1 MTLRRWD
8 VLFLILILAVI
19 PPLPVL
25 SSGNGPGAGGGQ
37 AVSQTPNQPAP
48 AESAPSDLRPLLAR
62 PQSEIRLVIQRYDA
76 DRATLNGNYDGGG
89 FGRGGSR
96 GAVAS
101 AGTGPGVSL
110 STGRIARLKRFDLSW
125 QTALNQVDVKKLSP
139 SAQSDFDNLKTAVQ
153 ANLKQLDADAEALS
167 RLMPLVPFAPAII
180 QLNEA
185 RIRMEDVQ
193 SQKAAAVMTEVA
205 KHIKKIRAQLEAG
218 LGPDPSASA
227 VLRIDKDSAVRGAEA
242 VDRLR
247 NSARSWYNF
256 YNGYDPIFTWWM
268 EMPYKQVDT
277 TLQEYSVFLRDK
289 AAAADFQVAAAPA
302 QLLMIPVALEP
313 VLSEV
318 PDLGEIIAL
327 PQDEMRDIVRK
338 FSGASGGGRG
348 ERGAGVAGGR
358 DVQFY
363 KGWLTALKT
372 LDFETLNRNAQVD
385 YLTIKKMSEL
395 GIAQAAVKPQT
406 EIPRKTDASGIPG
419 AARGRVGLI
428 NDLEKEMIPYT
439 PEELIAIADME
450 FAWCDEEMKKAAHE
464 MGCGDDWKNALERVK
479 EMHVPPGGQPAV
491 IRDLL
496 FEAVDFLRANDL
508 ISVPQIAAE
517 SLHMGMMS
525 PQQQLINPFFTGG
538 AQITVSYP
546 TNTMEHGAKL
556 QSMRGN
562 STPLSHATAFHE
574 MIPGHNFVGFMGSRF
589 SGYRANLGGSS
600 FYGEGWPLYWEM
612 LMYQLGFHDTPEKRV
627 GALFWRM
634 HRCARIIFSLKF
646 HMGEWSPQECV
657 DFLVDRVGFERDNA
671 AGEVRRSFQGGYGP
685 LYQASYLLGG
695 LQLRALRREVV
706 DTGRM
711 TNKAFHDEILR
722 QGSMPIALLRLA
734 LNQQKLSRN
743 MSIDWKFYG
752 DNPGKQG
759 RKAP

>member
-1 MTLRRWD
+1 MTSRRWD
-8 VLFLILILAVI
+8 VLFLILTLAI
-19 PPLPVL
+19 IAAMPVL
-25 SSGNGPGAGGGQ
+25 SSGNEAGAGGGQ
-37 AVSQTPNQPAP
+37 AVSQTQNQPAP
-48 AESAPSDLRPLLAR
+48 EQIAPSDLRPLLAR
-62 PQSEIRLVIQRYDA
+62 PQSEMRLVIQRYDA
-76 DRATLNGNYDGGG
+76 DRAILNGNYDGGG
-89 FGRGGSR
+89 FGRGGGR
-96 GAVAS
+96 GAGAS
-101 AGTGPGVSL
+101 AGSGTGAGISL
-110 STGRIARLKRFDLSW
+110 STGRIARLKRFDMSW
-125 QTALNQVDVKKLSP
+125 LTALSQLDAKKLSA
-139 SAQSDFDNLKTAVQ
+139 SAQSDLDNLKAAVE
-153 ANLKQLDADAEALS
+153 AKLKQLDTDAEALA
-167 RLMPLVPFAPAII
+167 RLMPLVPFAPAIV

-185 RIRMEDVQ
+185 RIRMEDVP
-193 SQKAAAVMTEVA
+193 SQKAAGVMTEVA
-205 KHIKKIRAQLEAG
+205 KHIKKVQAQLEAG
-218 LGPDPSASA
+218 LASDPSASTVA
-227 VLRIDKDSAVRGAEA
+227 RVDKDLAVRGAEA

-247 NSARSWYNF
+247 NSARSWHNF
-256 YNGYDPIFTWWM
+256 YYNYDPSFTWWM
-268 EMPYKQVDT
+268 DVPYKHVDT
-277 TLQEYSVFLRDK
+277 ALQEYSVFLRDK
-289 AAAADFQVAAAPA
+289 AAAADFRVSAAAAQPLEIPA
-302 QLLMIPVALEP
+302 APEP
-313 VLSEV
+313 ALSEV

-327 PQDEMRDIVRK
+327 PQDEMRDVVRK

-348 ERGAGVAGGR
+348 AESAGTR
-358 DVQFY
+358 DVAY
-363 KGWLTALKT
+363 DKGWLAALKT
-372 LDFETLNRNAQVD
+372 LDFEKLGRNARVG
-385 YLTIKKMSEL
+385 YLYIKKMSEL
-395 GIAQAAVKPQT
+395 GIAQARVKPQA
-406 EIPRKTDASGIPG
+406 EIPRKTDNSGITG

-428 NDLEKEMIPYT
+428 IDLEKELIPYT
-439 PEELIAIADME
+439 PEELIAIANAE
-450 FAWCDEEMKKAAHE
+450 FTWCDEEMKKTARE
-464 MGCGDDWKNALERVK
+464 LGCGDDWKNALERVK
-479 EMHVPPGGQPAV
+479 EMHVPPGGQPGV

-496 FEAVDFLRANDL
+496 YEAVDFLRAKDL
-508 ISVPQIAAE
+508 ITVPQIASE

-546 TNTMEHGAKL
+546 TNTMDHDAKL

-589 SGYRANLGGSS
+589 SGYRANLGGTS

-646 HMGEWSPQECV
+646 HLGEWSPQECV

-671 AGEVRRSFQGGYGP
+671 AGEVRRSFLGGYGP

-722 QGSMPIALLRLA
+722 QGSMPIALLRLV

-752 DNPGKQG
+752 DKPSPQG
-759 RKAP
+759 RKDP